1 MEYSPRPSV
10 VAERVKPVSMRV
22 AVTCAPGTTACDASF
37 TVPCM
42 PPVVT
47 CPAAGFARPTLQNTA
62 ATNASK
68 FPALNIEFS
77 RWITGGSK
85 MRSGTY
91 EAPSA

>member
-47 CPAAGFARPTLQNTA
+47 CAAAGFTRPALQNAT
-62 ATNASK
+62 ATNASM
-68 FPALNIEFS
+68 FPALNIGFS
-77 RWITGGSK
+77 RCVEDAL
-85 MRSGTY
+85 RNL
-91 EAPSA
+91 